1 MRILAEVAII
11 VAAEGC
17 AIFSMRCLSVSLG
30 LTAGAHNPVR
40 V

>member
-1 MRILAEVAII
+1 MRILAEAAII

-17 AIFSMRCLSVSLG
+17 AAFSMRRLAVSLG
-30 LTAGAHNPVR
+30 LTAGAHNAVR